1 MKITLLI
8 VLLLSS
14 SWLIAQPNF
23 NSITSALRSGDVVS
37 IGNNMGEQVELTIE
51 EKHGTYA
58 KAQALLVVEQF
69 FQQNR
74 PSNCS
79 LVHHGSARDGAS
91 YYCIGSLA
99 AGGKKYRA
107 YIFFKQLNGVYK
119 IQEMR
124 MTQE

>member
-1 MKITLLI
+1 MKRTLLI
-8 VLLLSS
+8 ILLLSS

-23 NSITSALRSGDVVS
+23 NNVINALRLGDIAS
-37 IGNNMGEQVELTIE
+37 IGNNMAEQVELTIE
-51 EKHGTYA
+51 EEHGTYA
-58 KAQALLVVEQF
+58 KAQALSVVEQF

-74 PSNCS
+74 PSNCN
-79 LVHHGSARDGAS
+79 LVHHGAARDGAS

-107 YIFFKQLNGVYK
+107 YIFFKKLNGVYK

-124 MTQE
+124 MKQE